1 MISMS
6 QKNNLE
12 YINTNVLDI
21 ENLMANIKIIERLI
35 GDVMNAKRIYN
46 HPAK

>member
-21 ENLMANIKIIERLI
+21 ENLMANMKILELLI
-35 GDVMNAKRIYN
+35 VDVMNANTIYIQL
-46 HPAK
+46 A

>member
-1 MISMS
+1 MISIS

-35 GDVMNAKRIYN
+35 GDVMNANTIYIQL
-46 HPAK
+46 A

>member
-1 MISMS
+1 MISIS

-21 ENLMANIKIIERLI
+21 ENLMANMKILELLI
-35 GDVMNAKRIYN
+35 VDVMNAKRIYN

>member
-35 GDVMNAKRIYN
+35 GDVMNANTIYN

>member
-12 YINTNVLDI
+12 YINTKVLDI
-21 ENLMANIKIIERLI
+21 ENLMANMKILELLI
-35 GDVMNAKRIYN
+35 VDVMNANTIYIQL
-46 HPAK
+46 A